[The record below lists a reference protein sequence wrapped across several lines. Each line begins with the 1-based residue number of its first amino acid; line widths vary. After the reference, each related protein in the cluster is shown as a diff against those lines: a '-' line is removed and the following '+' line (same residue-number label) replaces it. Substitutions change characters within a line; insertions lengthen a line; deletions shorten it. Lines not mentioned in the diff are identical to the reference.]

1 VTLVSTAA
9 RGNTRRHLVSLL
21 VALSVALNLCFIAGA
36 LWIRIHGPPPITME
50 DRLDRISAGLDLNS
64 QQKEAF
70 NRYSEA
76 VRARLRQMHQA
87 VDPIVGDAWSEVAKT
102 NADETKVVQLF
113 DEAGQTRR
121 KYMREIAPLT
131 LSFLATLSPDQRA
144 KFVELIRQKP
154 WEHPR

>member
-1 VTLVSTAA
+1 LASVAA
-9 RGNTRRHLVSLL
+9 RGNARRHLVSLL

-36 LWIRIHGPPPITME
+36 LWIRIHGPPPINME
-50 DRLDRISAGLDLNS
+50 ERLDRISAGLDLNP

-70 NRYSEA
+70 GRYSEA
-76 VRARLRQMHQA
+76 VRARMRQMRQA
-87 VDPIVGDAWSEVAKT
+87 ADPIIGNAWSEVAKT
-102 NADETKVVQLF
+102 DADEAKVVQLF

-131 LSFLATLSPDQRA
+131 LSFLATLSPEQRS

-154 WEHPR
+154 WEHSR